1 MLRLLLRRPTTT
13 IITTTCPIGSRADG
27 MPSFFS
33 RHLHGLLI
41 WADRA
46 GNKKHSPQCCK
57 AIGHLQ
63 DVSKREI
70 GPTTYKNR
78 LRRLHFQRARA
89 ATGARDA
96 TTGARDLRTANSSR
110 VALWRAKDKIKEL
123 ASKLETFHSSKSV
136 HGVLSASWILR
147 VILTAPNVSGRGLAE
162 AFHLVVGSDR
172 GMVSRESVKN
182 IRAAFLEMWKDM
194 IFGSLRDFIAAQR
207 RQPQAPLNLR
217 TQMLCAFMFPM
228 SKMRQSFVC

>member
-1 MLRLLLRRPTTT
+1 MLRLLLGRPTTT

-41 WADRA
+41 WADR
-46 GNKKHSPQCCK
+46 GRNKKHSPQCCK

-78 LRRLHFQRARA
+78 LRRLQFERARA

-96 TTGARDLRTANSSR
+96 TTGARDLRIANSSR

-123 ASKLETFHSSKSV
+123 ASKLETFHSSKSSGSV
-136 HGVLSASWILR
+136 ICELDSARHTHCAQCLWEGPGRSLPLGSGLRLQHGFPGER
-147 VILTAPNVSGRGLAE
+147 QEYQGRI
-162 AFHLVVGSDR
+162 S
-172 GMVSRESVKN
+172 
-182 IRAAFLEMWKDM
+182 
-194 IFGSLRDFIAAQR
+194 
-207 RQPQAPLNLR
+207 
-217 TQMLCAFMFPM
+217 
-228 SKMRQSFVC
+228 